1 MEMLST
7 MFATF
12 VAFVAGVMVVTEA
25 VNKLFKVEGQTP
37 KLIVS
42 WVMSLGLAALGFG
55 LQLGFFAEIGDVNTW
70 QGWVKTA
77 FIGWGCGWC
86 ANYMYDRDEMWHLLE
101 QIFSLFFKKK

>member
-1 MEMLST
+1 MLST

-12 VAFVAGVMVVTEA
+12 VAFVASVMAITEA

-55 LQLGFFAEIGDVNTW
+55 LQLGFFAEIGDINTW

-77 FIGWGCGWC
+77 LIGWGCGWC

-101 QIFSLFFKKK
+101 QIFSLFKKK